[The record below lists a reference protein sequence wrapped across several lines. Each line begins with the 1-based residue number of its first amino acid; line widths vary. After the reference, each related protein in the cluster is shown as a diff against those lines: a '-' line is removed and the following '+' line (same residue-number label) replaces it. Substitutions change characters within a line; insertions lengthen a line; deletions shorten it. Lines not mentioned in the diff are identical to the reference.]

1 MRILRSIYRKAALLR
16 RRLQIRLWTASLRRI
31 AKSCGPTLYVG
42 GKSMFSGE
50 IYLGNNCN
58 FNGMKILGKGKV
70 TIGDN
75 FHSGIEC
82 MIITENHDFDT
93 GEALP
98 YGTGFVLKTIVIG
111 DNVWLGNRVLITGNV
126 IIGEG
131 AVLAAGAVVSK
142 DVPPLAIV
150 GGNPARIL
158 KYRDKEHYE
167 KLRQQGKFH

>member
-1 MRILRSIYRKAALLR
+1 MKALRLIYRKMADLR
-16 RRLQIRLWTASLRRI
+16 RRLQILLWTGSLRRI

-42 GKSMFSGE
+42 GKSIFTGE
-50 IYLGNNCN
+50 IHLGNNCN

-82 MIITENHDFDT
+82 MIITQNHDFDT
-93 GEALP
+93 GEAIP
-98 YGTGFVLKTIVIG
+98 YGTGFVLKTIEIG

-126 IIGEG
+126 TIGEG
-131 AVLAAGAVVSK
+131 AILAAGSVVCK

-150 GGNPARIL
+150 GGNPAKIL

-167 KLRQQGKFH
+167 ELKKKELFH